1 MIWHHSEGTGAE
13 MTGPNDIAATIAQYR
28 ALGYGVLRG
37 VFASDEI
44 AEMTAAF
51 DRHWARGIALG
62 ASYRHGNLLY
72 RIGGDPTLGTVV
84 RMVQWPSYEDALL
97 ARIRTDTR
105 LCALLAPL
113 LGGDIKQIIN
123 QLHWKKPGAAGEFA
137 FHQDVRFRRPRE
149 AYRNLEQSFVQTGIA
164 IDRHDAASGAM
175 RIYPRSHGLGEL
187 DLAIS
192 GRVMDGTMAD
202 DSLRRAGLDPAR
214 LIDLDLAPGDVA
226 LWNPFTIH
234 GSGPNVSAH
243 DRRFYLNGY
252 VRAADC
258 ERGEWAF
265 RGGQPCVLGAPVL
278 VHYEALHERPE
289 PHFVDP

>member
-1 MIWHHSEGTGAE
+1 
-13 MTGPNDIAATIAQYR
+13 MTRANDIADTIAQYR

-37 VFASDEI
+37 VFGTDEI
-44 AEMTAAF
+44 AAMASAF

-62 ASYRHGNLLY
+62 ASYRHGNLHY
-72 RIGGDPTLGTVV
+72 RIGEDPRLGTIV

-97 ARIRTDTR
+97 ARIRTDAR
-105 LCALLAPL
+105 LYALLEPL

-123 QLHWKKPGAAGEFA
+123 QLHWKKPGAIGEFA

-149 AYRNLEQSFVQTGIA
+149 AYRNLAQSFVQTGIA

-175 RIYPRSHGLGEL
+175 RLYPASHELGEL
-187 DLAIS
+187 DLAVS

-214 LIDLDLAPGDVA
+214 VIDLDLTPGDVA

-265 RGGQPCVLGAPVL
+265 RGGQPCALGAPVL
-278 VHYEALHERPE
+278 VHYEQLYARPE
-289 PHFVDP
+289 PHFLDP

>member
-1 MIWHHSEGTGAE
+1 

-44 AEMTAAF
+44 AEMAAAF

-62 ASYRHGNLLY
+62 ASYRHGNLHY
-72 RIGGDPTLGTVV
+72 RIGADPRLGTVV

-97 ARIRTDTR
+97 ARIRTDAR
-105 LCALLAPL
+105 LYALLEKL

-149 AYRNLEQSFVQTGIA
+149 AYRNLAQSFVQTGIA

-175 RIYPRSHGLGEL
+175 RIYPRSHSLGEL

-192 GRVMDGTMAD
+192 GRVMDGAMAD

-265 RGGQPCVLGAPVL
+265 RGGRPCALGAPVL